1 MPGSV
6 LAEGDAPA
14 MSRARKYPDE
24 LRERAVRLVFESKRP
39 IAHVAQ
45 DLGVHKESLRNWVRQ
60 AEADSGRRRDLLSS
74 EEREELKRLRR
85 ENAELRRA
93 NAILK
98 DASVFMWTARLCG
111 PGRRA

>member
-1 MPGSV
+1 MG
-6 LAEGDAPA
+6 AP
-14 MSRARKYPDE
+14 RKYSEE

-45 DLGVHKESLRNWVRQ
+45 DLGIHRESLRNWVRQ

-74 EEREELKRLRR
+74 EEREELKRLRK
-85 ENAELRRA
+85 ENFELRNA

-98 DASVFMWTARLCG
+98 DASVYFAQELDPT
-111 PGRRA
+111 RRR